1 MRVKHLFLEGRALIT
16 SLLWI
21 AFITSLMGHHFLTSW
36 LPTVLNTNGVPLAH
50 AVVAGSLIQ
59 GGGALGSL
67 IVGRLLDRVGMIS
80 IVMAFIISIPFV
92 VLIGAVAMPE
102 YLLMTT
108 VFISGMCLL
117 GGQIGL
123 NALARSC
130 RCHGSS
136 SAPQSRGR
144 AARSRCSPCR
154 QWSQESPHARRN
166 QSCAR
171 AKCPGPRC
179 GR

>member
-1 MRVKHLFLEGRALIT
+1 MKRHQSHHRPN
-16 SLLWI
+16 SLDRRRLG
-21 AFITSLMGHHFLTSW
+21 SRSW
-36 LPTVLNTNGVPLAH
+36 C
-50 AVVAGSLIQ
+50 
-59 GGGALGSL
+59 GALGSL

-102 YLLMTT
+102 YLLMST

-166 QSCAR
+166 QSCGR
-171 AKCPGPRC
+171 AKCPG
-179 GR
+179 GVSVG